1 MSRTIDANLDCM
13 FLCNVGPSTNAF
25 QGIQINDLFLAA
37 TETATASL
45 SAHLDNGSRLTP
57 RKLATDDVGKN
68 PWKPDLAN
76 MMGSLCRVCLLCNV
90 KTSGGAGTQI
100 LGGPERDTLT

>member
-13 FLCNVGPSTNAF
+13 FLCNVGPSTNPF

-57 RKLATDDVGKN
+57 RKLATDDVGK
-68 PWKPDLAN
+68 KPMEN
-76 MMGSLCRVCLLCNV
+76 R
-90 KTSGGAGTQI
+90 
-100 LGGPERDTLT
+100 LGECDGVTLSRLPLV